1 LIAPSRLQNDE
12 ISAFSHR
19 AGSDAGFA
27 EERAAIKGVGVV
39 ARVPTFAFKR
49 YWKWSR
55 PMRFNLPYAAVGLA
69 LAIGAPAAHAQTVI
83 TTQPAPAV
91 FAQPRVVTVP
101 AAPVVQPVET
111 VQTIQTVRS
120 VRAAPLPPVRRQ
132 IVTTRTITRRVMPAA
147 PAVVA
152 GTVAA
157 APHPLYNVAPTYDV
171 APAAVAA
178 PVADIYPAPTYGYAT
193 PPLYDA
199 APVPPAPVYGYSS
212 YGYSRPVYDVAPA
225 IAPAPVV
232 AAPAVAAPVVAT
244 QPVIYRYVYEPD
256 RILVIDPATNI
267 AVQAIPR

>member
-1 LIAPSRLQNDE
+1 VKFQL
-12 ISAFSHR
+12 FSPGT
-19 AGSDAGFA
+19 GSDAGFA
-27 EERAAIKGVGVV
+27 EERAATNGVGVV

-49 YWKWSR
+49 YWKWSKS
-55 PMRFNLPYAAVGLA
+55 MRFNLPYAAAGFA

-91 FAQPRVVTVP
+91 IAQPRMVTVP
-101 AAPVVQPVET
+101 AAPIVEPVET
-111 VQTIQTVRS
+111 MQTIQTVRT

-132 IVTTRTITRRVMPAA
+132 IVTTRTITRRVMPAV

-152 GTVAA
+152 GTVAT
-157 APHPLYNVAPTYDV
+157 APQPLYDA

-178 PVADIYPAPTYGYAT
+178 PVADIYPAPAYGYST

-199 APVPPAPVYGYSS
+199 APAPVPPAPVYGYSN
-212 YGYSRPVYDVAPA
+212 YGYSTPVYDVAPA
-225 IAPAPVV
+225 AVAPAPVV
-232 AAPAVAAPVVAT
+232 AAPIAT
-244 QPVIYRYVYEPD
+244 QPIVYRYVYEPD